1 MLVDTRAA
9 STVLNLKWK
18 GVMDKQLPL
27 LSTTKICLVLCE
39 CLILPP
45 LRCAL
50 LYSISRSQAA
60 KYSRKLRRKIPFLT
74 VPKMM
79 VSDLIDIWVGGVG
92 NFNKLPV
99 VKVGKKVPIGLSP
112 LLCFGG
118 FLGWHGAV
126 IWR

>member
-1 MLVDTRAA
+1 MPHLTSIALRTAL
-9 STVLNLKWK
+9 LNFE
-18 GVMDKQLPL
+18 VPSCQIF
-27 LSTTKICLVLCE
+27 TKITAE
-39 CLILPP
+39 
-45 LRCAL
+45 
-50 LYSISRSQAA
+50 
-60 KYSRKLRRKIPFLT
+60 IPFLT